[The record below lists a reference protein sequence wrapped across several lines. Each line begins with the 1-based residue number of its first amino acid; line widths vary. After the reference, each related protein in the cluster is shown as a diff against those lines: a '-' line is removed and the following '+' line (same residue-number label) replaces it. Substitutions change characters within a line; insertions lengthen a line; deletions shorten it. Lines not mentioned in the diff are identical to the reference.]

1 VQKQQSDICF
11 FPIRIP
17 IGSAIGAIWSPH
29 TLFAFGAAS
38 VTGMLFAFFKIL
50 AELRSFRKTTEA
62 FQNATTA
69 ELRAF
74 QKTTEAFQNATIAEF
89 AELRSFRKTTEAF
102 QNATEA
108 KVTLLLKATGNCERI
123 IGILTEEVT
132 RAHLINEGS
141 FSKKLLSS
149 GNDSES

>member
-1 VQKQQSDICF
+1 MKKQQSDICF
-11 FPIRIP
+11 FSIRIP

-50 AELRSFRKTTEA
+50 AELS
-62 FQNATTA
+62 
-69 ELRAF
+69 
-74 QKTTEAFQNATIAEF
+74 
-89 AELRSFRKTTEAF
+89 SFRKTTEAF

-149 GNDSES
+149 GKDPES